1 LYFLY
6 LRNEKIMEI
15 TDLDELIT
23 NMEPV
28 LNGGEYI
35 FASVANTAPIPR
47 AMTVPEIK
55 EKEGITV
62 VLSKKDAE
70 QLGYLTKKN

>member
-1 LYFLY
+1 
-6 LRNEKIMEI
+6 MEI

-23 NMEPV
+23 NMKPV

-47 AMTVPEIK
+47 AMTVSEIK

-62 VLSKKDAE
+62 VLSKKRRRTTRILD
-70 QLGYLTKKN
+70 KKN

>member
-1 LYFLY
+1 
-6 LRNEKIMEI
+6 MEI

-47 AMTVPEIK
+47 AMTVSEIK